1 MTKGKPPTPKRGP
14 DSSSSH
20 RADDVASAVFTLDA
34 SATGVGVEGDVVTR
48 RVRDLIHKVT
58 EEVGNEPKNVQV
70 FGKIGAFAVEASPQF
85 LERLSAQKG
94 VASSS
99 SNDAGEDLLIRPVSP
114 RRSHKAS
121 PRG

>member
-34 SATGVGVEGDVVTR
+34 SATGVGEGDAVER

-58 EEVGNEPKNVQV
+58 EEVGNEPKDVQV

-85 LERLSAQKG
+85 LERLSAQTG

-99 SNDAGEDLLIRPVSP
+99 SNEAGEDLLIRPVSP
-114 RRSHKAS
+114 KRSHKAP

>member
-20 RADDVASAVFTLDA
+20 RTDDVASAVFTLDA
-34 SATGVGVEGDVVTR
+34 SAPGVGVEGDVVAR

-58 EEVGNEPKNVQV
+58 EEVGNEPKKVQV

-85 LERLSAQKG
+85 LERLSAQTG

-99 SNDAGEDLLIRPVSP
+99 SNEAGEDLLIRPVSP
-114 RRSHKAS
+114 K
-121 PRG
+121 